1 MDIKLIE
8 KNLGTENL
16 RSYLEEQINLGKSEA
31 EIEINNQIES
41 FLNQLNK
48 EDLENELKAAAIISN
63 LIYLPKIIFQEKV
76 SLFNFFIENY
86 KVYNTSVF
94 YLQSDQDIK
103 QDTKLID
110 FIIDYYSFSKF
121 PILRIL
127 SQLKEIKNHSRYYYL
142 KYYFELKSTI
152 LFEKLN
158 EIIHLDSFS
167 WDKNSFENG
176 IVKFYEKLYN
186 EKKIYIDKMNREIS
200 KIQKEHQYEIEDL
213 KDELKYCE
221 DDKESISRDLEVKDN
236 FITKY
241 IENCPTILLEMYFG
255 DNQPFIFNFF
265 NFLRTHKLMCK
276 HGWSHFFS
284 CFTIENNEIIYLQN
298 EKDLKFIGRIFYN
311 LINHFLLPKYANES
325 FIRMKFYID
334 DKPIGKYFFTN
345 HMNSRLKKDEYDY
358 FEVVDSFFENQ
369 KKIFFIKQ

>member
-8 KNLGTENL
+8 KNLGVENL

-41 FLNQLNK
+41 FLKQLNK

-86 KVYNTSVF
+86 KAYNTSIF

-158 EIIHLDSFS
+158 EIMHLDSFS

-236 FITKY
+236 YITKY
-241 IENCPTILLEMYFG
+241 IESCPTILLEMYFG

-284 CFTIENNEIIYLQN
+284 CFTLENEEIIYLQSN
-298 EKDLKFIGRIFYN
+298 KNLKFIGRIFYN
-311 LINHFLLPKYANES
+311 LTKHFLLPKYANES

-334 DKPIGKYFFTN
+334 DKPIGEHFFTN

-358 FEVVDSFFENQ
+358 FEIVDGFFENQ
-369 KKIFFIKQ
+369 KKIFLNNQ

>member
-31 EIEINNQIES
+31 DKEIDNLIEKI
-41 FLNQLNK
+41 FERINK
-48 EDLENELKAAAIISN
+48 EDLDKEIISSSIISN
-63 LIYLPKIIFQEKV
+63 LIFLRKSIYQENV
-76 SLFNFFIENY
+76 SFFNFFMTNY
-86 KVYNTSVF
+86 KLYNASNLF
-94 YLQSDQDIK
+94 LRPDLNFNEDIR
-103 QDTKLID
+103 LIE
-110 FIIDYYSFSKF
+110 FIIEYYTFIKIPDF
-121 PILRIL
+121 TIII
-127 SQLKEIKNHSRYYYL
+127 QLQEIKNYSKHYYL
-142 KYYFELKSTI
+142 NHYFRIKSSK

-158 EIIHLDSFS
+158 EIKYLKSFVWDS
-167 WDKNSFENG
+167 NSFEDG
-176 IVKFYEKLYN
+176 IAKFYEKLYFA
-186 EKKIYIDKMNREIS
+186 KKDSIDKMNREIS

-236 FITKY
+236 YITKY

-284 CFTIENNEIIYLQN
+284 CFTLDNKEVIYLQSN
-298 EKDLKFIGRIFYN
+298 KNLKFIGRIFYN
-311 LINHFLLPKYANES
+311 LIKYFLLPKYANES

-334 DKPIGKYFFTN
+334 DKPIGEHFFTN

-358 FEVVDSFFENQ
+358 FEIIDSFFENQ
-369 KKIFFIKQ
+369 KKIFFNNQ